1 MGISCFLSW
10 NGIFMLE
17 LGRAELQTNSLA
29 NSVITVLSN
38 MFVVKHFPSK
48 QNQGRGFFLFF
59 LQYKNFS
66 LV

>member
-1 MGISCFLSW
+1 
-10 NGIFMLE
+10 MLE

-38 MFVVKHFPSK
+38 MFVGKHFPSK